1 MKPPPC
7 AGVFLP
13 TMKGKDMPL
22 DDPAREIN
30 MSWEGNHALSFEV
43 VFYSGKKK
51 YFHFDKNSE
60 GFSHY
65 VLAEQGDTFNER
77 PLFQMTVT
85 YKTKVE
91 TAIPKCLQAL
101 RRRYME
107 LRWDDPGYDPKAPK
121 RVHV

>member
-1 MKPPPC
+1 M
-7 AGVFLP
+7 A
-13 TMKGKDMPL
+13 L

-30 MSWEGNHALSFEV
+30 MSWEGSYALSFEV

-51 YFHFDKNSE
+51 YFHFDRDSE

-77 PLFQMTVT
+77 PLFQMTIT

-121 RVHV
+121 RVHI